1 MPALF
6 SSGALH
12 MPSDAERLIAAR
24 ADLSRLLAA
33 CFYEPAAEFAEE
45 KVFDAMVAAA
55 DGIAPDLGA
64 AARRL
69 AQAFDADD
77 LQTLLVDYT
86 RLFLAPEGALAQP
99 YGSVWLTGAQP
110 LMQESTLAIIALYDE
125 GGFELAEDF
134 RDLPDHVAAELEFLY
149 ALLFRE
155 AQALQQKDGGSADAA
170 RALRRRLLAEHLG
183 RSTPP
188 FAAAMRAGAHTP
200 FYRELATLTALFVER
215 EDAIA

>member
-1 MPALF
+1 ML
-6 SSGALH
+6 
-12 MPSDAERLIAAR
+12 SDAERSLAAR

-33 CFYEPAAEFAEE
+33 CYYEPAPEFVEE
-45 KVFDAMVAAA
+45 RMFEAIVVAA
-55 DGIAPDLGA
+55 DGVTPALGA
-64 AARRL
+64 AARQL
-69 AQAFDADD
+69 ARSFTSVD

-86 RLFLAPEGALAQP
+86 RLFLAPEGPLAQP

-110 LMQESTLAIIALYDE
+110 LMQESTLAIIQLYE
-125 GGFELAEDF
+125 VGGFELAEDF

-155 AQALQQKDGGSADAA
+155 AQALRQGDADSADGV

-188 FAAAMRAGAHTP
+188 FAAAMRAGAQTA
-200 FYRELATLTALFVER
+200 FYRELANLTALFVER
-215 EDAIA
+215 EAATA

>member
-1 MPALF
+1 
-6 SSGALH
+6 

-69 AQAFDADD
+69 AQAFAADD
-77 LQTLLVDYT
+77 LQTLLIDYT

-110 LMQESTLAIIALYDE
+110 LMQESTLAIIALYNE

-134 RDLPDHVAAELEFLY
+134 RDLPDHVAAEMEFLY
-149 ALLFRE
+149 ALIFRE
-155 AQALQQKDGGSADAA
+155 AQALRQGDADSVHAA
-170 RALRRRLLAEHLG
+170 RALRQRLVAEHLY

-188 FAAAMRAGAHTP
+188 FTEAVRAGAQTA
-200 FYRELATLTALFVER
+200 FYREVATLTARFIER
-215 EDAIA
+215 EATLF